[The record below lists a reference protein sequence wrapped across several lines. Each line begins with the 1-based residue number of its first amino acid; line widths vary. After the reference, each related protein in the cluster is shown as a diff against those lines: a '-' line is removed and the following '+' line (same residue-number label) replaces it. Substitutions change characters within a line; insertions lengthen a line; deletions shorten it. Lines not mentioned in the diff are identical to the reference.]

1 MLRRYH
7 CSMGNGKRVDKDERA
22 TNNSQNISSLSV
34 GESKRPTLAISKEKV
49 SKHEFSG
56 GRITYMS

>member
-7 CSMGNGKRVDKDERA
+7 CSMGNGKRVDKDKRA

-34 GESKRPTLAISKEKV
+34 GESKGPALAILNEKV
-49 SKHEFSG
+49 SNTNSQEAE
-56 GRITYMS
+56 